1 MKSRIALI
9 SPYPELTNIARKIS
23 KEQGEEIDIY
33 EGILDEGVKIAKKL
47 SNDRET
53 DVIISRG
60 ATGALIKK
68 NIDIPFVSIE
78 ITDFDVFLALYE
90 VAPFSSHIGFF
101 GYDYKKGHFDFEL
114 FSKILGKKIFCFYY
128 KSEKELRERLYES
141 KELGIDM
148 AVGTGAC
155 IIEEAKKLGIE
166 GRLVFSSTS
175 SVMQAINTAKNI
187 KTVIERDRGQKELI
201 NTLLE
206 HISEGII
213 ALDEERKIIMYN
225 SVSEKLLKAPKNEV
239 LNKKIFD
246 IDYNT
251 LQKIYKESQPSNEE
265 IIEISNKKL
274 LVKRANINIESKNVG
289 TVITFQDISKI
300 QEVEK
305 SIRIKLVKE
314 GLIASY
320 NFSDI
325 YGKSEVLLKTIENA
339 KKYSRTDSTV
349 LILGESGTGK
359 ELFAQ
364 SIHNESKRAKGPF
377 VAINCA
383 ALPENLL
390 ESELFGYEEGAFTG
404 AKKGGKVG
412 LFELAHGGTLF
423 LDEIGDL
430 SLNLQA
436 QLLRVL
442 QEKKVMRIGGHQ
454 LIPVDVRII
463 AATNTDLRQKIQEG
477 KFRKDLYYRL
487 NILTLN
493 IPPLRERKED
503 IPILCTN
510 FIKEFNELYDK
521 KISPQ
526 LDDNIYKLLYNYQW
540 PGNVRELKNLIE
552 KCVILCEKEKISI
565 ELISSLLN
573 ETGLNFKIL
582 DIVGQQMIVNIGT
595 LEEMEKQILKELFSK
610 YKKNKKEL
618 ARVLGISRTTL
629 WKKLKSIS
637 KTN

>member
-1 MKSRIALI
+1 MKSKIALI
-9 SPYPELTNIARKIS
+9 SPYPELTNIAKRIS
-23 KEQGEEIDIY
+23 VEQGEDIDIY
-33 EGILDEGVKIAKKL
+33 EGVLEEGVEIAKKL
-47 SNDRET
+47 SNQKEA

-60 ATGALIKK
+60 ATGALIRK

-90 VAPFSSHIGFF
+90 AAPFSNHIGFF

-114 FSKILGKKIFCFYY
+114 FSKILNKKISCFYY
-128 KSEKELRERLYES
+128 KSEKELREKLYES
-141 KELGIDM
+141 KESGIDM

-155 IIEEAKKLGIE
+155 IIEEAQKLGLK
-166 GRLVFSSTS
+166 GKLVFSSAS
-175 SVMQAINTAKNI
+175 SVLQAIITAKNI
-187 KTVIERDRGQKELI
+187 KAVIEKDRGQKELI

-206 HISEGII
+206 HITEGII
-213 ALDEERKIIMYN
+213 ALDEERKVIMYN
-225 SVSEKLLKAPKNEV
+225 SVSEKLLKAPKKDV

-246 IDYNT
+246 INFNT
-251 LQKIYKESQPSNEE
+251 LQKIYKDSQLAKEE
-265 IIEISNKKL
+265 IIEIENKKL
-274 LVKRANINIESKNVG
+274 LVKRSNINIDSKNIG
-289 TVITFQDISKI
+289 TVITVQDISKI
-300 QEVEK
+300 QEVEQ
-305 SIRIKLVKE
+305 SIRTKLVKK
-314 GLIASY
+314 GLIATY
-320 NFSDI
+320 RFEDI
-325 YGKSEVLLKTIENA
+325 YGNSKILLETINKA
-339 KKYSRTDSTV
+339 KKYSCTDSTV

-364 SIHNESKRAKGPF
+364 SIHNESKRADGPF

-404 AKKGGKVG
+404 AKKGGKAG

-442 QEKKVMRIGGHQ
+442 QEKKVMRLGGHQ

-463 AATNTDLRQKIQEG
+463 AATNIDLKNKIEEG
-477 KFRKDLYYRL
+477 KFRRDLYYRL
-487 NILTLN
+487 NILTLT

-503 IPILCTN
+503 IEVLCIN
-510 FIKEFNELYDK
+510 FIKEFNELYGK

-526 LDDNIYKLLYNYQW
+526 LEDKIYKLLLDYHW

-552 KCVILCEKEKISI
+552 KCVILCEDQKISFS
-565 ELISSLLN
+565 LISSLLN
-573 ETGLNFKIL
+573 ETGLNQKNDSNDGQKI
-582 DIVGQQMIVNIGT
+582 IVNIGT
-595 LEEMEKQILKELFSK
+595 LEEMEKQIFKEIFLK
-610 YKKNKKEL
+610 YNNKKEV
-618 ARVLGISRTTL
+618 ARVLGVSRTTL
-629 WKKLKSIS
+629 WKKLKGI
-637 KTN
+637 